1 MGNNGRNSSIFPQS
15 REDVEEM
22 MAESI
27 VDTQGV
33 DWAGLLGG
41 DGSRQLGV
49 TARSLKNTDMQF
61 M

>member
-1 MGNNGRNSSIFPQS
+1 MEGTAAFFPQS

-33 DWAGLLGG
+33 DWAALLGG
-41 DGSRQLGV
+41 DGSGQLGV
-49 TARSLKNTDMQF
+49 TARSLKNMDMQF
-61 M
+61 I

>member
-1 MGNNGRNSSIFPQS
+1 
-15 REDVEEM
+15 M

-33 DWAGLLGG
+33 DWAELLGG
-41 DGSRQLGV
+41 DGSGQLDV

-61 M
+61 IK